1 MLTGLFKSRQSV
13 EVGGPIGSM
22 KDATSKSLANPDYKA
37 AYLLKRLTGY
47 EPDPNPGLDMT
58 IDRYRPEDSRPGMD
72 QAEKTA
78 FLMNAVKGYEAEA
91 EESLKL
97 EFKDWLRGEHNDNN
111 DPQPYDNL
119 KGGLRRRDTRGERL
133 DEWYPTWWG
142 KKQLTHLP
150 GVREYLREEHI
161 SADKA
166 SFDMNMLAH
175 FGPQNLEEAWAYF
188 KYWVKRRPV
197 GPYFR
202 LNQPDAFANNDTP
215 FERSGPI
222 SMAPADAVLKV
233 SGNMRDG
240 ITKVHMPELA
250 RREAGNTSLVD
261 KALAK
266 ALESTAKRNLV
277 ERDAEADVRGKQL
290 VANVV
295 KLALQDADA
304 REKADPFRTQFA
316 AKLSE
321 DLRNELRSEYER
333 ALKDPPKSR
342 SDLLWRRFMMDNGR
356 QMTRE
361 EYNAAQLYTDKN
373 TNVKLEARLKKF
385 ESEFSGTGSDFN
397 DIEKVAKER
406 FELKGSYA
414 DHYHYDQQLLKLLD
428 SSEPQLREKL
438 EQAVVDEIAADM
450 IDEETKKAIKET
462 QDEIA
467 ARDANLEARID
478 AIVEKRLAE
487 RLAALG
493 LSTIVEDEGEREDEP
508 LEGTQ
513 DKPPDE
519 TTSESQETVQIQ
531 ADPPRP
537 IFRGSREREMD
548 FLEEL
553 ERAES
558 PAKSV
563 REKKKGKRELRNLL
577 T

>member
-1 MLTGLFKSRQSV
+1 
-13 EVGGPIGSM
+13 
-22 KDATSKSLANPDYKA
+22 
-37 AYLLKRLTGY
+37 
-47 EPDPNPGLDMT
+47 
-58 IDRYRPEDSRPGMD
+58 
-72 QAEKTA
+72 
-78 FLMNAVKGYEAEA
+78 
-91 EESLKL
+91 
-97 EFKDWLRGEHNDNN
+97 
-111 DPQPYDNL
+111 
-119 KGGLRRRDTRGERL
+119 
-133 DEWYPTWWG
+133 
-142 KKQLTHLP
+142 
-150 GVREYLREEHI
+150 
-161 SADKA
+161 
-166 SFDMNMLAH
+166 MLAH

-197 GPYFR
+197 GPWIR
-202 LNQPDAFANNDTP
+202 LNQPDASANEEKP

-222 SMAPADAVLKV
+222 SMAPADANLNLETNAR
-233 SGNMRDG
+233 GR

-385 ESEFSGTGSDFN
+385 ESEFSGIGSDFN
-397 DIEKVAKER
+397 DIEKVAKKR
-406 FELKGSYA
+406 FEHKGSYA
-414 DHYHYDQQLLKLLD
+414 DHYHFDQLLLKKLD
-428 SSEPQLREKL
+428 ETEPRLREL
-438 EQAVVDEIAADM
+438 IAQADVVDEIAADVV
-450 IDEETKKAIKET
+450 DEETKKAIKET

-467 ARDANLEARID
+467 ARDANLEARIE
-478 AIVEKRLAE
+478 AIVEERLEKRLAE

>member
-37 AYLLKRLTGY
+37 AYLLKRLTKN
-47 EPDPNPGLDMT
+47 EPDPNPGLDMS
-58 IDRYRPEDSRPGMD
+58 IDRYRPQVSRPDMD

-78 FLMNAVKGYEAEA
+78 YLMNAVKGYEAEA
-91 EESLKL
+91 EESLKR

-111 DPQPYDNL
+111 DPQPYDNSA
-119 KGGLRRRDTRGERL
+119 GGLKRRDTRGETL
-133 DEWYPTWWG
+133 NEWYPTWWG

-197 GPYFR
+197 GPRIR
-202 LNQPDAFANNDTP
+202 LNEPDASANEEKP

-233 SGNMRDG
+233 SGNTRDG

-261 KALAK
+261 KALAEALK
-266 ALESTAKRNLV
+266 ATEKRNLV
-277 ERDAEADVRGKQL
+277 ERDAAADVRGKQL
-290 VANVV
+290 VADVV
-295 KLALQDADA
+295 QLALQDADA

-321 DLRNELRSEYER
+321 DDRNELRSEYER
-333 ALKDPPKSR
+333 ALKDPAKSM
-342 SDLLWRRFMMDNGR
+342 SDLLWRTFMMDNGR

-361 EYNAAQLYTDKN
+361 QYNTAQLYTDKN
-373 TNVKLEARLKKF
+373 TNVELEARLKKF
-385 ESEFSGTGSDFN
+385 ESEFSGLGTAFK
-397 DIEKVAKER
+397 DIEKVAKNR

-414 DHYHYDQQLLKLLD
+414 DHYHLDQQLLKLLD
-428 SSEPQLREKL
+428 SSEPQLREIKL
-438 EQAVVDEIAADM
+438 IAQAEVDEIAADVV
-450 IDEETKKAIKET
+450 DEMTKEVIEEA

-467 ARDANLEARID
+467 ARDANFQARIA
-478 AIVEKRLAE
+478 AIVEERLEKRLAE
-487 RLAALG
+487 RLAAQEL
-493 LSTIVEDEGEREDEP
+493 LRLAAQDEGEGRKSPEPPGGRVGTHTRFEDEP
-508 LEGTQ
+508 S
-513 DKPPDE
+513 E
-519 TTSESQETVQIQ
+519 TTSESQETVQIL
-531 ADPPRP
+531 ADPPR
-537 IFRGSREREMD
+537 RD
-548 FLEEL
+548 LLEGM
-553 ERAES
+553 ERAQS
-558 PAKSV
+558 PAKAV
-563 REKKKGKRELRNLL
+563 GMALRKRK
-577 T
+577 